1 MTLFKRLIKTKR
13 AQPPSLETQLEALA
27 SKPEAEL
34 RALVQS
40 DAQEAL
46 REAALARLEYSP
58 VLLQSA
64 LNDASGRL
72 QLAARKRLGELLET
86 EQLDPAQLS
95 RDLPDQEQLLTL
107 SSYSARAG
115 QKLLEQIT
123 EPALLLKLAV
133 EGASIQIRQ
142 AAAQKLTTRP
152 ELEQLA
158 KAAQGRDK
166 TVYKLAKTQLETFK
180 AEDAHQAEIEAQ
192 AKVICEK
199 LEQLARVEADP
210 LYQAK
215 LQKLQK
221 DWETLD
227 RQLPS
232 ALTDRYQAALNNCH
246 KQLEAKAELLAEAEV
261 KQQNRLAAEQGLE
274 DALQQTN
281 QIIQTLL
288 EADTEQLASDEF
300 PQHLQRLGAIQSETP
315 AETEPGKVRQ
325 LEQALEAASG
335 NILDAVLAAEELF
348 ALRRQHGSLD
358 QLATAL
364 AETPDPNAS
373 QALKKI
379 LRQMLKVSQWL
390 QGPLPQP
397 IQQARELIA
406 EREASERELERAHR
420 KQISELED
428 LARRGQSAAA
438 GGLVRKARGIHHAS
452 LEKRAALEKLPA
464 GVSAQLEKFD
474 QAMEKLSDWHEFA
487 VTPKKEALIEQMRN
501 LAHSSLAPEGLARQ
515 IHELQDEWK
524 LLSKGVPHADEEL
537 WQQFQAASDAAFE
550 PCKEFFDAQ
559 AREREQNQAH
569 REQLIEQLGLYLEQY
584 HWDQPV
590 WKDVEQTLKTARR
603 EWRDAWPVP
612 RQAIK
617 DQEARF
623 EPLMDQLHSK
633 LEEAYRNHKVAKEA
647 LVDQARTL
655 AQQEDLHQAVEGAKQ
670 LQARWKEIG
679 KCRPRE
685 DNALWKEFR
694 AQCDAIFERRQ
705 EIYQAAD
712 AEREAQQQQAE
723 QIIAQLNALATEGA
737 DELRSAQDQVSALKG
752 QFDQL
757 TQLPRAHAKALKD
770 QYYQALN
777 SIDEN
782 LKQARAQAKE
792 RQWKA
797 LFDAA
802 EALRRAEVAALKNN
816 APESALAEA
825 QSAMEQVEQWP
836 GNSRQILERRLEEAA
851 QMSTKQKA
859 ASTQALNELLIR
871 ADILA
876 GQESPEAERQA
887 RMAYQMSL
895 LKKGLGQ
902 QHQDTPEILLMDWLA
917 LRGLDETEYQ
927 ASLERLKPVLPR
939 T

>member
-1 MTLFKRLIKTKR
+1 MTLFKRLINTKK
-13 AQPPSLETQLEALA
+13 AQPQSLEAQTEALLN
-27 SKPEAEL
+27 KPEAEL
-34 RALVQS
+34 RILVQS

-58 VLLQSA
+58 ILLQAA
-64 LNDASGRL
+64 LGDSSGRL
-72 QLAARKRLGELLET
+72 QLAARKRLGELLEN

-115 QKLLEQIT
+115 QNLLEQIT
-123 EPALLLKLAV
+123 EPALLLKLAI

-142 AAAQKLTTRP
+142 AAAQKLETRT

-166 TVYKLAKTQLETFK
+166 TVYKLAKSRLETFR
-180 AEDAHQAEIEAQ
+180 AEDAHQAEVEAQ
-192 AKVICEK
+192 AKVICGK

-215 LQKLQK
+215 LDKLQR
-221 DWETLD
+221 DWEALD
-227 RQLPS
+227 RQPPA
-232 ALTDRYQAALNNCH
+232 ALAERYQTALNNCR
-246 KQLEAKAELLAEAEV
+246 KPLEAKAESLAQVQAE
-261 KQQNRLAAEQGLE
+261 QRQRQAAEQRLE
-274 DALQQTN
+274 DALQQTK
-281 QIIQTLL
+281 QLIQTLFEAEAERL
-288 EADTEQLASDEF
+288 ESDELSER
-300 PQHLQRLGAIQSETP
+300 LQQLRAIQ
-315 AETEPGKVRQ
+315 AEAQASIAPNK
-325 LEQALEAASG
+325 LEQALK
-335 NILDAVLAAEELF
+335 AAEDLL
-348 ALRRQHGSLD
+348 ALLREHGSLS
-358 QLATAL
+358 LVATAL

-373 QALKKI
+373 QALKKV
-379 LRQMLKVSQWL
+379 LWQMLKASQWL
-390 QGPLPQP
+390 DSPMPAP
-397 IQQARELIA
+397 VQQARELLA
-406 EREASERELERAHR
+406 ERETTEKELERAHR
-420 KQISELED
+420 KRISELED

-452 LEKRAALEKLPA
+452 LEKRALVEKLPT

-487 VTPKKEALIEQMRN
+487 VTPKKEALIEKMRS

-515 IHELQDEWK
+515 IHELQDDWK

-537 WQQFQAASDAAFE
+537 WQQFQAASDIAFE
-550 PCKEFFDAQ
+550 PCREFFDAQ

-569 REQLIEQLGLYLEQY
+569 REQLIQQLSQYMEHY

-623 EPLMDQLHSK
+623 EPLMDQLHSR
-633 LEEAYRNHKVAKEA
+633 LEEAYKNHKVAKET
-647 LVDQARTL
+647 LVEQARTL
-655 AQQEDLHQAVEGAKQ
+655 AQQDDLHQAVEDAKQ
-670 LQARWKEIG
+670 LQARWKDIG

-685 DNALWKEFR
+685 DNALWKAFR

-723 QIIAQLNALATEGA
+723 QINTQLGGLAALPAA
-737 DELRSAQDQVSALKG
+737 ELRAAQDQVSELKS
-752 QFDQL
+752 QFAQL

-770 QYYQALN
+770 QYAQALN

-782 LKQARAQAKE
+782 LKQARVEAKE
-792 RQWKA
+792 RQWQA
-797 LFDAA
+797 LFSAA
-802 EALRRAEVAALKNN
+802 DALRRAEAATLKKIES
-816 APESALAEA
+816 ESALAEA
-825 QSAMEQVEQWP
+825 QSAMEQIEQWP
-836 GNSRQILERRLEEAA
+836 GTSRQILEQRFREAA
-851 QMSTKQKA
+851 QTSAEQKA
-859 ASTQALNELLIR
+859 SSTQALNELLIR

-876 GQESPEAERQA
+876 GKESPEQERPA

-895 LKKGLGQ
+895 LQKGLGQ
-902 QHQDTPEILLMDWLA
+902 QHQDTPESLLMDWLE
-917 LRGLDETEYQ
+917 LRGLDEAEYQ
-927 ASLERLKPVLPR
+927 AGLERLKPVLPKA
-939 T
+939 

>member
-13 AQPPSLETQLEALA
+13 AQPQSLETQLEALA
-27 SKPEAEL
+27 NKPEAEL

-58 VLLQSA
+58 VLLKTA
-64 LNDASGRL
+64 LDDASGRL
-72 QLAARKRLGELLET
+72 QLAARKRLGELLES
-86 EQLDPAQLS
+86 EQLAPNQLS
-95 RDLPDQEQLLTL
+95 RDLPNQEQLLTI

-123 EPALLLKLAV
+123 DPALLLKLAI

-142 AAAQKLTTRP
+142 AAAQKLTSRP

-180 AEDAHQAEIEAQ
+180 AEDAHQAEVEAQ

-215 LQKLQK
+215 LDKLQK
-221 DWETLD
+221 DWEALD
-227 RQLPS
+227 RRLP
-232 ALTDRYQAALNNCH
+232 ADLTQRYQAALTKCRIP
-246 KQLEAKAELLAEAEV
+246 LEAKAESLA
-261 KQQNRLAAEQGLE
+261 QDRAEQEQRQALEQELE
-274 DALQQTN
+274 DAKQQTQQLIQALFEADAERLATQELPAQLQQLRN
-281 QIIQTLL
+281 VQAQ
-288 EADTEQLASDEF
+288 APDQA
-300 PQHLQRLGAIQSETP
+300 Q
-315 AETEPGKVRQ
+315 Q
-325 LEQALEAASG
+325 LEQPLK
-335 NILDAVLAAEELF
+335 AAEELLV
-348 ALRRQHGSLD
+348 LRREHGSLD

-373 QALKKI
+373 QALKKV
-379 LRQMLKVSQWL
+379 LRQMLKASQWL
-390 QGPLPQP
+390 ESPLPEP
-397 IQQARELIA
+397 LRQARELLA
-406 EREASERELERAHR
+406 ERETREKELVRAHR
-420 KQISELED
+420 KQVSELED
-428 LARRGQSAAA
+428 LARRGLAAAA
-438 GGLVRKARGIHHAS
+438 GGQVRKARGIHHAS
-452 LEKRAALEKLPA
+452 LEKRAALEQLPA
-464 GVSAQLEKFD
+464 GVEAQLEKLD
-474 QAMEKLSDWHEFA
+474 QAMARLSDWHEFA

-524 LLSKGVPHADEEL
+524 LLSKGVPHADEDL
-537 WQQFQAASDAAFE
+537 WQQFQTASDVAFE
-550 PCKEFFDAQ
+550 PCKEFFEVQ

-569 REQLIEQLGLYLEQY
+569 REQLIEQLGQYMEQY

-623 EPLMDQLHSK
+623 EPLMDQLHSR
-633 LEEAYRNHKVAKEA
+633 LEEAYSNHKVAKEA
-647 LVDQARTL
+647 LVEQARTL
-655 AQQEDLHQAVEGAKQ
+655 AQQEDLQQAVEGAKR
-670 LQARWKEIG
+670 LQTRWKDIG

-694 AQCDAIFERRQ
+694 TQCDAIFARRQ

-712 AEREAQQQQAE
+712 AEREAQQQKAE
-723 QIIAQLNALATEGA
+723 QIIALLNTLAVQPA
-737 DELRSAQDQVSALKG
+737 VELRAALDKVSELKE
-752 QFDQL
+752 QFVQL
-757 TQLPRAHAKALKD
+757 TQLPRAQAKTLKD
-770 QYYQALN
+770 QYDQALHR
-777 SIDEN
+777 IDEN
-782 LKQARAQAKE
+782 LAQARAQAKE
-792 RQWKA
+792 RQWQA
-797 LFDAA
+797 LFTAT

-816 APESALAEA
+816 EPEGALAEA
-825 QSAMEQVEQWP
+825 KSAMEQVEQWP
-836 GNSRQILERRLEEAA
+836 GNSRQILEQRLEEAA
-851 QMSTKQKA
+851 QMSTEQKA

-871 ADILA
+871 ADIVA
-876 GQESPEAERQA
+876 GKESPEAERQA

-895 LKKGLGQ
+895 LQKGLGQ
-902 QHQDTPEILLMDWLA
+902 QQQDTPEKLLMDWLE

-927 ASLERLKPVLPR
+927 AGLERLKPVLPR
-939 T
+939 A